1 MTRQTHQACTSFLAG
16 KHATIDGSPLIARNE
31 DNGVAIWPKKAVVHP
46 AVDHD
51 SPVTFVSKNNQFTTP
66 LPAHADHYTAVPDSD
81 PSAGDY
87 AESGINAHN
96 VAMSATESAYANS
109 RVLGVD
115 PLVSNGIAE
124 DAMVTVVLPYVTSAK
139 AGVQRLGQLVETHGA
154 AEANGVLFC
163 DSDEVWYLEIVSG
176 HHWVAQRIP
185 DDMYAVVAN
194 QLAIQDIDFDRPA
207 DFLTSANIRHFVQL
221 HHLNPDGNRFNA
233 RHIFGTQS
241 TFDAHYNT
249 PRVWY
254 GHRLLTPSAF
264 ENPTDQELPFLRHAE
279 KKISV
284 PDVAALLGS
293 HYQETPYDPLGNG
306 TATERHLFRAIG
318 LSRTENSHILQI
330 RRQVIPQLAGIVWQ
344 CFGNPAFNPYVPFY
358 AAGDQFG
365 PTYSADNQQFSPQ
378 NPYWAGKL
386 LETLGEAHYRQNRE
400 QIANFLKHT
409 QALGIQRL
417 TAGDALDHPTAA
429 TLGAFNAATAD
440 QFATEMTTQTGN
452 LLCANAE
459 QSRLSFKMDQNL

>member
-16 KHATIDGSPLIARNE
+16 KLATIDGSPLIARNE
-31 DNGVAIWPKKAVVHP
+31 DNGVAIWPKRAVVHP
-46 AVDHD
+46 ATDQH
-51 SPVTFVSKNNQFTTP
+51 PTTFVSQNNQFTTT
-66 LPAHADHYTAVPDSD
+66 LPAHAVQYTAVPDSD

-115 PLVSNGIAE
+115 PLVSDGIAE
-124 DAMVTVVLPYVTSAK
+124 DAMVTVILPFVDSAQ
-139 AGVQRLGQLVETHGA
+139 AGVKRLGHLVETHGA

-163 DSDEVWYLEIVSG
+163 DSDEVWYMEIVSG

-194 QLAIQDIDFDRPA
+194 QLAIQDIDFDRPG
-207 DFLTSANIRHFVQL
+207 DFLTSANLQHFVQAS
-221 HHLNPDGNRFNA
+221 HLNPDGNRFNS
-233 RHIFGTQS
+233 RHIFGTQ
-241 TFDAHYNT
+241 TVFDAHYNT

-254 GHRLLTPSAF
+254 GHRLFTPSAF

-279 KKISV
+279 RKISV
-284 PDVAALLGS
+284 PDVANLLGS
-293 HYQETPYDPLGNG
+293 HYQETPYDPLGHG
-306 TATERHLFRAIG
+306 TETERHLYRAIG

-330 RRQVIPQLAGIVWQ
+330 RRHVIPRLAGIVWQ

-358 AAGDQFG
+358 AAGDQLG
-365 PTYSADNQQFSPQ
+365 VDYSANNQRFTPQ

-386 LETLGEAHYRQNRE
+386 LETLGEAHYQQNRE
-400 QIANFLKHT
+400 QIADFLKQT
-409 QALGIQRL
+409 QSLGIQRL
-417 TAGDALDHPTAA
+417 GLGDQLDQPNAA
-429 TLGAFNAATAD
+429 SLGTFNAATAE
-440 QFATEMTTQTGN
+440 QFATAIESQAGK
-452 LLCANAE
+452 LLCTNAE
-459 QSRLSFKMDQNL
+459 QSQLSFKMDQNL